1 MFFLFI
7 LLVVV
12 PAGNQMQAKRS
23 KELSFNHSV
32 PMFQALGVQQS
43 VSCGNRLLS
52 QCLTMGRGGHRVWY
66 RVDFPFLLPAPR
78 IGVDNLN
85 VPAPDLFPV
94 GGEGGA
100 PLPLLVGNI
109 SSGRGPGG
117 CKSLIQT
124 PPSMTLGN
132 WIGTGLFS
140 RPCQF
145 WSRWDAVLQCSLWLS
160 GSTGDKTVW
169 RLHADAVY
177 I

>member
-117 CKSLIQT
+117 CKLLIQT

-132 WIGTGLFS
+132 WIGKTLPHPLLHNIWTEYGDNVTSFS
-140 RPCQF
+140 GFFCNEASF
-145 WSRWDAVLQCSLWLS
+145 WVGRGC
-160 GSTGDKTVW
+160 T
-169 RLHADAVY
+169 
-177 I
+177 